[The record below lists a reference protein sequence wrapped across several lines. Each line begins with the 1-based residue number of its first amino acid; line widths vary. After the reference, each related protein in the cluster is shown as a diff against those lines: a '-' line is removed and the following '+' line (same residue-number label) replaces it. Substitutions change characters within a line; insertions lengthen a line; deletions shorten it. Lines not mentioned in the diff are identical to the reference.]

1 MGEVDKETHISLDD
15 QQKINKFARLN
26 SRLEDLKEELSGK
39 TSEIT
44 TLEDASLDI
53 TMLDEEEDGLVPFQ
67 VGEVFLSLKPDEA
80 EAQLEEM
87 KQALQKDSADIDVK
101 MDEIRGV
108 MSTLKTH
115 LYAKFG
121 NAINLDADDE

>member
-1 MGEVDKETHISLDD
+1 MTNPSSILPNISHRYKETHISLDD

-67 VGEVFLSLKPDEA
+67 WERFSSP
-80 EAQLEEM
+80 
-87 KQALQKDSADIDVK
+87 
-101 MDEIRGV
+101 
-108 MSTLKTH
+108 
-115 LYAKFG
+115 
-121 NAINLDADDE
+121 